1 MLEVSAHLCRLLAI
15 NLIPHLTAQG
25 AIRSTIRFFHWSP
38 PKISLVAFF
47 SVWIIH
53 LSNLKKNLF
62 EKHLGIFLIFFRKL
76 LHHAARKFLSQDSAR
91 WTDFAIFWKI
101 SKNDI
106 EILTVILISVRKGNF
121 CSSSIFFIECYTQT
135 AASCEKWPLVGV
147 FRNYSQFQAFGRLH
161 LPLLFQGHRFFV
173 NLFCKKFRN

>member
-1 MLEVSAHLCRLLAI
+1 M
-15 NLIPHLTAQG
+15 
-25 AIRSTIRFFHWSP
+25 
-38 PKISLVAFF
+38 
-47 SVWIIH
+47 
-53 LSNLKKNLF
+53 
-62 EKHLGIFLIFFRKL
+62 

-91 WTDFAIFWKI
+91 WTDFAFFWKI

-173 NLFCKKFRN
+173 NLFFTKISKLICKLQTKNFQKINIAPVVIPVSMPTPTYRLLDLINGLLIFFFLSEICACSLYFKIR